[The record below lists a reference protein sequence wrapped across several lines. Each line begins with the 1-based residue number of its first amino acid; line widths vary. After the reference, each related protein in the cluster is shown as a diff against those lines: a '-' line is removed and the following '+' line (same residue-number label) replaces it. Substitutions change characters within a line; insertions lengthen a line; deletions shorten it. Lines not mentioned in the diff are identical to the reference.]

1 MHLSKRRYY
10 FWFITEKFLINFFN
24 LLLLCER
31 DKYIMAP
38 IRKQPTMCEK
48 GNAVLLYQQGNSIRQ
63 ISDQLKISRSTVDRI
78 IQRHKNQEPL
88 ENKPKTGRKKKLT
101 EKDVAYLARMVRK
114 DPFVSAPKLAK
125 RMEET
130 TGKAMGRMTITRA
143 LKTSGIGSYVP
154 CKKPFISKKNRAKR
168 LEYAKKYQFM
178 DVSFWKKVIW
188 TDESKFNVRGS
199 DGRERV
205 WRKSGESLKL
215 KNMRGTVKHG
225 GGSEMVWGAMCYNGV
240 GSMEFVDGIMRKE
253 DYKMILER
261 NLHKTTKQFRM
272 GRNYIFMHDNDPKH
286 KSKLVTEYLQEKG
299 VNVLDH
305 PAQSPDLNVIEHL
318 WDEIGRAL
326 LVKDIR
332 NKTDLRR
339 EICTAWETLSSDV
352 TKKLVESMPRRL
364 KEVILHKGGPT
375 SY

>member
-1 MHLSKRRYY
+1 M
-10 FWFITEKFLINFFN
+10 
-24 LLLLCER
+24 
-31 DKYIMAP
+31 MAP
-38 IRKQPTMCEK
+38 VRKQPTMGEK
-48 GNAVLLYQQGNSIRQ
+48 SNAVLLHKQGKSIRK
-63 ISDQLKISRSTVDRI
+63 ISEELKIPRTTVGRM
-78 IQRHKNQEPL
+78 IQRFKNNESMEP
-88 ENKPKTGRKKKLT
+88 KPKTGRKKKLT
-101 EKDVAYLARMVRK
+101 EKDVSYLARVVRK
-114 DPFVSAPKLAK
+114 DPFISAPKLAK
-125 RMEET
+125 QMEET
-130 TGKAMGRMTITRA
+130 TGKTMGRMTITRA
-143 LKTSGIGSYVP
+143 LKSAGIGSCVP
-154 CKKPFISKKNRAKR
+154 SKKPYISKKNQTKR

-199 DGRERV
+199 DGRQRV
-205 WRKSGESLKL
+205 WRKSGERLNM

-261 NLHKTTKQFRM
+261 NLDKTSKKFRM

-286 KSKLVTEYLQEKG
+286 KSKLVTEYLLEKG

-318 WDEIGRAL
+318 WDDIGRKL
-326 LVKDIR
+326 LEKDVR

-339 EICTAWETLSSDV
+339 EICAVWETVSSDV

-364 KEVILHKGGPT
+364 KEVIKHKGGPT